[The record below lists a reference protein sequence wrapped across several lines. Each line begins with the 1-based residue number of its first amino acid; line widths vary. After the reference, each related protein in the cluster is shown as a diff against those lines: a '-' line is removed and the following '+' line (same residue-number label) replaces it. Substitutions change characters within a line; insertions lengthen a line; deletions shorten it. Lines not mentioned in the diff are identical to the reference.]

1 MVVDV
6 KFRDWEE
13 WRWWRGRQAKPG
25 KSERKKPFIDKVNGL
40 VID

>member
-1 MVVDV
+1 MLVDV
-6 KFRDWEE
+6 KFRDL
-13 WRWWRGRQAKPG
+13 RGMEVVAGRVAKPG